1 MGLSAYNRM
10 REAEA
15 RKRAEALANVKKE
28 EPKKEELKRDE
39 TVEKTST
46 RVTKKS
52 VETAKTV
59 ERNIKK

>member
-15 RKRAEALANVKKE
+15 RKRAEALANAKKE

-39 TVEKTST
+39 TVEKTSA